1 MSKNVLFAA
10 ETAMLERHTVQG
22 RDTMVQIA
30 LVTGGAQ
37 RIGRRIVERLVEERY
52 AVAIH
57 CNRSTTQAD
66 ELAASIHSQGG
77 HAAVVQ
83 ADLADCQAVN
93 GLVAAATRDLG
104 PLTLLVNNA
113 SAFEPDEIGCLSED
127 RWDRHFAVNLRAPAF
142 LAQHFARQLPE
153 DQAGCIVNIV
163 DQRVWKP
170 TPQFFSYTLTKAAL
184 FTATRTMAQA
194 LAPRIRV
201 NAIGPGPTLAN
212 ERQAEEDFA
221 KQSRS
226 VLLGRGSTPDEIAEA
241 VLYLARAS
249 SVTGQM
255 IAVDGGQHLAW
266 ETPDV
271 SGIAE

>member
-1 MSKNVLFAA
+1 MDQ
-10 ETAMLERHTVQG
+10 T
-22 RDTMVQIA
+22 A

-37 RIGRRIVERLVEERY
+37 RIGRRIVERLAHERY

-57 CNRSTTQAD
+57 CNRSTKQAD
-66 ELAASIHSQGG
+66 ELAASIRQQGG
-77 HAAVVQ
+77 RAVVVQ
-83 ADLADCQAVN
+83 ADLADRHS
-93 GLVAAATRDLG
+93 VASLIASATRELG
-104 PLTLLVNNA
+104 SLSLLVNNA
-113 SAFEPDEIGCLSED
+113 SAFEPDEIGNLSED
-127 RWDRHFAVNLRAPAF
+127 RWDRHFAINLRAPAF
-142 LAQHFARQLPE
+142 LAQHFAGQLPE

-221 KQSRS
+221 NQSRS
-226 VLLGRGSTPDEIAEA
+226 VLLGRGGTPDEIAEA

>member
-1 MSKNVLFAA
+1 MN
-10 ETAMLERHTVQG
+10 TDIRHA
-22 RDTMVQIA
+22 A
-30 LVTGGAQ
+30 LVTGGAR
-37 RIGRRIVERLVEERY
+37 RIGRHIVERLGQEGY

-57 CNRSTTQAD
+57 CNRSTEQAED
-66 ELAASIHSQGG
+66 AARRIRSGG
-77 HAAVVQ
+77 GQAAVVQ
-83 ADLADCQAVN
+83 ADLADPAAV
-93 GLVAAATRDLG
+93 GRLVEDAARALG

-113 SAFEPDEIGCLSED
+113 SEFEPDEVGSLSHA

-142 LAQHFARQLPE
+142 LAQDFARQLPADRE
-153 DQAGCIVNIV
+153 GCIVNIV

-184 FTATRTMAQA
+184 FSATRTMSQA

-201 NAIGPGPTLAN
+201 NAVGPGPTLAN
-212 ERQAEEDFA
+212 ERQADEDFDR
-221 KQSRS
+221 QSKA
-226 VLLGRGSTPDEIAEA
+226 VLLGRGSTPDEIADA
-241 VLYLARAS
+241 VLYLARAR

-271 SGIAE
+271 AGIRE

>member
-1 MSKNVLFAA
+1 MKKA
-10 ETAMLERHTVQG
+10 
-22 RDTMVQIA
+22 A

-37 RIGRRIVERLVEERY
+37 RIGRRIVERLTAEGY

-57 CNRSTTQAD
+57 CRRSAEEAERMVDRIRQA
-66 ELAASIHSQGG
+66 GG
-77 HAAVVQ
+77 EAAVVQ
-83 ADLADCQAVN
+83 ADLAEADAVER
-93 GLVAAATRDLG
+93 LVPEAVRALG

-113 SAFEPDEIGCLSED
+113 SEFEPDEIETLTQA

-142 LAQHFARQLPE
+142 LARDFAHQLPAE
-153 DQAGCIVNIV
+153 AQGCIVNIV
-163 DQRVWKP
+163 DQRVWKL

-184 FTATRTMAQA
+184 FTATQTMAQA

-201 NAIGPGPTLAN
+201 NAIGPGPTLSN
-212 ERQAEEDFA
+212 VRQGNEDFD
-221 KQSRS
+221 KQSS
-226 VLLGRGSTPDEIAEA
+226 AVLLGHGGTPDEIADA
-241 VLYLARAS
+241 VLYLARAR

-271 SGIAE
+271 AGIKE

>member
-1 MSKNVLFAA
+1 MENVS
-10 ETAMLERHTVQG
+10 
-22 RDTMVQIA
+22 

-37 RIGRRIVERLVEERY
+37 RIGRSIVERLARERH

-57 CNRSTTQAD
+57 CRHSTAAAE
-66 ELAASIHSQGG
+66 ELASRIRAAGG
-77 HAAVVQ
+77 RAAVVR
-83 ADLADCQAVN
+83 AELADAASVAGLVDQAVR
-93 GLVAAATRDLG
+93 ALG

-113 SAFEPDEIGCLSED
+113 SAFEPDEVETLSQE

-142 LAQHFARQLPE
+142 LARDFARQLPAGRE
-153 DQAGCIVNIV
+153 GCIVNIV

-170 TPQFFSYTLTKAAL
+170 TPQFFSYGLTKAAL
-184 FTATRTMAQA
+184 FAATQTMAQA

-212 ERQAEEDFA
+212 ERQAEGDFA
-221 KQSRS
+221 RQSS
-226 VLLGRGSTPDEIAEA
+226 AVPLGRGGTPDEIADA
-241 VLYLARAS
+241 VVYLAGAR

-271 SGIAE
+271 TGIKE

>member
-1 MSKNVLFAA
+1 MMQ
-10 ETAMLERHTVQG
+10 T
-22 RDTMVQIA
+22 A
-30 LVTGGAQ
+30 LVTGAAR
-37 RIGRRIVERLVEERY
+37 RIGHRIVERLAREGY

-57 CNRSTTQAD
+57 CNRSTWEAED
-66 ELAASIHSQGG
+66 LAARIRSDGG
-77 HAAVVQ
+77 SAAVVR
-83 ADLADCQAVN
+83 ADLADSVAV
-93 GLVAAATRDLG
+93 GRLVDDAARALG

-113 SAFEPDEIGCLSED
+113 SEFEPDEVGSLTHA

-142 LAQHFARQLPE
+142 LAQDFARQLPA
-153 DQAGCIVNIV
+153 DRDGCIVNIV

-184 FTATRTMAQA
+184 FTATQTMAQA

-201 NAIGPGPTLAN
+201 NAVGPGPTLAN
-212 ERQAEEDFA
+212 ERQEDEDFA
-221 KQSRS
+221 KQSRA
-226 VLLGRGSTPDEIAEA
+226 VLLGRGSAPDEIADA
-241 VLYLARAS
+241 VLYLARAR

-271 SGIAE
+271 AGIRE

>member
-1 MSKNVLFAA
+1 MKQV
-10 ETAMLERHTVQG
+10 
-22 RDTMVQIA
+22 A
-30 LVTGGAQ
+30 LVTGGAR
-37 RIGRRIVERLVEERY
+37 RIGRHIVERLAREGY

-57 CNRSTTQAD
+57 CNRSTD
-66 ELAASIHSQGG
+66 EAEGLAGSIRAQGG
-77 HAAVVQ
+77 RAAVVQ
-83 ADLADCQAVN
+83 ADLADCDALSDLVTASLRAV
-93 GLVAAATRDLG
+93 G

-113 SAFEPDEIGCLSED
+113 SIFEQDQMGSLSQD
-127 RWDRHFAVNLRAPAF
+127 AWDRHFAVNLRAPAF
-142 LAQHFARQLPE
+142 LAQEFARQLPE
-153 DQAGCIVNIV
+153 DRTGCIVNIV

-184 FTATRTMAQA
+184 FAATQTMAQA

-212 ERQAEEDFA
+212 ERQADEDFA
-221 KQSRS
+221 KQSGA
-226 VLLGRGSTPDEIAEA
+226 VLLGRGGTPEEIAEA
-241 VLYLARAS
+241 VLYLDRAR

>member
-1 MSKNVLFAA
+1 MKNV
-10 ETAMLERHTVQG
+10 
-22 RDTMVQIA
+22 A

-37 RIGRRIVERLVEERY
+37 RIGRRIVERLAQEGY

-57 CNRSTTQAD
+57 CRRSAD
-66 ELAASIHSQGG
+66 EAQAVAARIVEAGG
-77 HAAVVQ
+77 RAEVVRG
-83 ADLADCQAVN
+83 DLADGGDVEHLVPEAVR
-93 GLVAAATRDLG
+93 ALG

-113 SAFEPDEIGCLSED
+113 SEFEPDEVETLSQE

-142 LAQHFARQLPE
+142 LARDFARQLPE
-153 DQAGCIVNIV
+153 GREGCIVNIV
-163 DQRVWKP
+163 DQRVWKL

-184 FTATRTMAQA
+184 FTATQTMAQA

-201 NAIGPGPTLAN
+201 NAVGPGPTLSN
-212 ERQAEEDFA
+212 VRQGDEDFA
-221 KQSRS
+221 KQSRA
-226 VLLGRGSTPDEIAEA
+226 VPLGHGGTPDEIADA
-241 VLYLARAS
+241 LLYLARAR

-271 SGIAE
+271 AGIRE